1 MNVTREDLV
10 GYLLAALEPHEMRCV
25 EERLSV
31 DPMLRE
37 QLADLQRTL
46 QVVDEQLLGPDRVAE
61 LPSGLGD
68 RTLALIDT
76 AMASPSEGGWP
87 VGVTAKPTPIRSVE
101 EVAWRGRR
109 RKLAD
114 WLVGG
119 LAGVALLGIGFP
131 TVAHLREES
140 RSVICQDNL
149 RCLGNG
155 FMQFVLRDPQA
166 RLPALESS
174 GPRAFSGMWAVH
186 LGDMGALTDNDSAKR
201 WCPAADPPQLDETP
215 NATRPGRPFQT
226 ESPHPG
232 LTRLVRRDEIQR
244 ASEAKNLAV
253 LAGMQRYSGGSYAYT
268 LGVVH
273 GGEYLSPRYE
283 ARPHFAWLGDAPTA
297 GDCQGTGVDVTRMR
311 FPHPRNGANVL
322 YEDGSVRQVHPAQ
335 MSGQVDHPYM
345 NHRGAIEAGVNL
357 DDASLAPSGRPPF
370 LHASQR

>member
-31 DPMLRE
+31 DPLLRD
-37 QLADLQRTL
+37 QLAELQRTL
-46 QVVDEQLLGPDRVAE
+46 QVVDERMLGPDRVAE

-68 RTLALIDT
+68 RTLALIDS
-76 AMASPSEGGWP
+76 AMVSPSGCGWP
-87 VGVTAKPTPIRSVE
+87 AGVMAKATPIRSVE
-101 EVAWRGRR
+101 EIAWRGRR

-149 RCLGNG
+149 RCLGDG
-155 FMQFVLRDPQA
+155 LMQFVLRDPQE
-166 RLPALESS
+166 RLPALDKS

-186 LGDMGALTDNDSAKR
+186 LFDVGALTDSDSPRR
-201 WCPAADPPQLDETP
+201 WCPSGRSPRPDDPPKVPAP
-215 NATRPGRPFQT
+215 NGRFQT
-226 ESPHPG
+226 ESPVPG
-232 LTRLVRRDEIQR
+232 LTRLVRKDEIRR
-244 ASEAKNLAV
+244 ASETKNLAV
-253 LAGMQRYSGGSYAYT
+253 LSGMQRNSGGNYSYN
-268 LGVVH
+268 LGVRN
-273 GGEYLSPRYE
+273 GGEYLSPHYE
-283 ARPHFAWLGDAPTA
+283 ARPNFAVLGDSPTA
-297 GDCQGTGVDVTRMR
+297 GDYQGTSVDVTRMS
-311 FPHPRNGANVL
+311 FPHPRNGANVW
-322 YEDGSVRQVHPAQ
+322 YEDGSVRTVYPAR

-357 DDASLAPSGRPPF
+357 DDASLAPSGWPPF
-370 LHASQR
+370 LDASQR